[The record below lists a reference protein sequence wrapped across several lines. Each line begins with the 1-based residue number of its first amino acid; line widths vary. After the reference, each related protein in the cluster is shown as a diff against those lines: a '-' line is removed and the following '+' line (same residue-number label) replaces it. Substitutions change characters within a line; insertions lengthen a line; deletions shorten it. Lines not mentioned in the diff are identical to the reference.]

1 MEYPKGA
8 IKSIS
13 ELMSYKG
20 KKIYSYSREHAW
32 ANKEFLFDG
41 MVMDNDYTD
50 KFIPY
55 REGYPA
61 RMIRV
66 PGAREILSLID
77 HHVTSKQT
85 YNDWFLFGNEE
96 DAKAYLEGDLN
107 E

>member
-20 KKIYSYSREHAW
+20 KTIYSYSRQFKVFNEAF
-32 ANKEFLFDG
+32 EFDG
-41 MVMDNDYTD
+41 MVMDNDQN
-50 KFIPY
+50 FIPY

-61 RMIRV
+61 RFIR
-66 PGAREILSLID
+66 GCKRFDFLSLMD

-96 DAKAYLEGDLN
+96 DAKAYLEG
-107 E
+107 EE